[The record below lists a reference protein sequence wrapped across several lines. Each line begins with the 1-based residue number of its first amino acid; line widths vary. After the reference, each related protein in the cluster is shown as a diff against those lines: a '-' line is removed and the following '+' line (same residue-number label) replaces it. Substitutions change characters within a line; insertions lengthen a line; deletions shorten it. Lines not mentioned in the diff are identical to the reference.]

1 MKNKWLIAIALILLV
16 GCKQKDVPTSI
27 YDFDITVS
35 RIESHKVWLDLIPK
49 DEYVSYHFDYIS
61 KEDWQHYGSDQ
72 AYLDYLDSLGIEALR
87 SSIRQGAY
95 LDALWVRP
103 NTEYYILITA
113 MSGLTPTQL
122 RKVSFTSLPENI
134 NDFSVSKDEIS
145 MSGGTISIN
154 PIDDTKTYFWDYELK
169 KEIDDAWDGFH
180 SIWFYYTTEYY
191 YQLDFLLP
199 NPEDGLLS
207 QGEDGEDIFSYYR
220 ADDVQIGD
228 TLLVIVVGYDA
239 SGETSQAYMPFW
251 IVYTGDESAAI
262 DAEKDGFEDWYASIN
277 YSAKRALLKKCRIL

>member
-1 MKNKWLIAIALILLV
+1 MKNKWLIAIALVLLV

-49 DEYVSYHFDYIS
+49 DEFLSYYFDYIS
-61 KEDWQHYGSDQ
+61 KEDWQYYGSDQ
-72 AYLDYLDSLGIEALR
+72 AYLDELSSQNIEVLR
-87 SSIRQGAY
+87 GGIRQGAY
-95 LDALWVRP
+95 LDVLWVRP
-103 NTEYYILITA
+103 NTEYYVLITA

-145 MSGGTISIN
+145 MLGGTISIN

-207 QGEDGEDIFSYYR
+207 KGEDGEDIFSYYR

-277 YSAKRALLKKCRIL
+277 YSAKRALPKKCRIL